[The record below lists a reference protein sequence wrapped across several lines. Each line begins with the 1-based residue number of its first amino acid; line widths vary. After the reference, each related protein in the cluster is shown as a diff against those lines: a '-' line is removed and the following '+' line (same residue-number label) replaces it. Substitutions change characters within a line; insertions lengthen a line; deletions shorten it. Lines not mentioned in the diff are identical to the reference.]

1 MTVFNPSGFHERV
14 QNRLDE
20 YRVWAELQ
28 TLTSGR
34 LVQYSGLL
42 GMPDAIDAEVSAI
55 PSQIEAY
62 LNEGLQVGWSLQEST
77 IYLAIQEPGCPMPP
91 WDKVFAEEAVSDVAE
106 INPTVVKLARAL
118 LTLTG
123 VVLLSFCAA
132 VYFSGVEVNSWTWI
146 LTFSLG
152 ILSLLSAYFESP
164 TGVVTTVI
172 IFFYPD

>member
-1 MTVFNPSGFHERV
+1 MTVFNPSAFHERV

-28 TLTSGR
+28 KLTSGR
-34 LVQYSGLL
+34 LVQYSGLMA
-42 GMPDAIDAEVSAI
+42 MPDAIDADVSAI
-55 PSQIEAY
+55 PGKIEGY
-62 LNEGLQVGWSLQEST
+62 LNEGLQVSWSIQEST
-77 IYLAIQEPGCPMPP
+77 IYLAIQEHDCPMPP

-106 INPTVVKLARAL
+106 INPSVVKLARAL

-123 VVLLSFCAA
+123 VVLLSLCAGL
-132 VYFSGVEVNSWTWI
+132 YFSGVEVTSWTWI
-146 LTFSLG
+146 LTFTLG

-172 IFFYPD
+172 IFFHPN